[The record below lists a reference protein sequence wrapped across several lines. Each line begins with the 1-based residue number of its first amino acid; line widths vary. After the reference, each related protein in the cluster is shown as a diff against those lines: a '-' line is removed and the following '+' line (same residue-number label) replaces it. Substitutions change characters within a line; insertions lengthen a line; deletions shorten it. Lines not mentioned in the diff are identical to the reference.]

1 MVPHIRSHR
10 VSTYSAHFTTF
21 DDCNIVDRCVFQ
33 KIEFSIYLKRIHSNK
48 LQSIRHSRVER
59 HYHTHTQ
66 TERERERER
75 ERFSVVQRRTQ
86 CLGDVRADT
95 HEAVRGGGSDDG
107 PVYNVGRRRRRLTIW
122 RMTVKTAI
130 FGV

>member
-48 LQSIRHSRVER
+48 LQPIRHSRVER

-66 TERERERER
+66 RYRERERER
-75 ERFSVVQRRTQ
+75 DSRWYRDALGVSETYGQTHTKQYAAAAATTVQSIM
-86 CLGDVRADT
+86 LD
-95 HEAVRGGGSDDG
+95 GGGGGGD
-107 PVYNVGRRRRRLTIW
+107 
-122 RMTVKTAI
+122 
-130 FGV
+130 